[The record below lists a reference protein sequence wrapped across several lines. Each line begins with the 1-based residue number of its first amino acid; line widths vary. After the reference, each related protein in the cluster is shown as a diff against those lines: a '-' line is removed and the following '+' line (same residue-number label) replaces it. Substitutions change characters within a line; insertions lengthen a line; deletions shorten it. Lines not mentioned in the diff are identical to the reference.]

1 LRRHDSIDNSAYV
14 KGKAPHSGGAL
25 VLKAAMIGEATKA
38 EKELVDPL
46 LQFRNWGE
54 LFPHNWSAVSNG
66 ADWRHHLTTKAIYP
80 LSHRV
85 FPPWYPYP

>member
-46 LQFRNWGE
+46 LQFRY
-54 LFPHNWSAVSNG
+54 FRTIG
-66 ADWRHHLTTKAIYP
+66 ARCPMAPIGDTI
-80 LSHRV
+80 
-85 FPPWYPYP
+85 

>member
-1 LRRHDSIDNSAYV
+1 M
-14 KGKAPHSGGAL
+14 GKAPHSGGAL

-54 LFPHNWSAVSNG
+54 SFPHSWSAVSNG
-66 ADWRHHLTTKAIYP
+66 AD
-80 LSHRV
+80 
-85 FPPWYPYP
+85 

>member
-46 LQFRNWGE
+46 LQFRNWGSY
-54 LFPHNWSAVSNG
+54 FRTIG
-66 ADWRHHLTTKAIYP
+66 ARCPMAPIGDTI
-80 LSHRV
+80 
-85 FPPWYPYP
+85 

>member
-1 LRRHDSIDNSAYV
+1 M
-14 KGKAPHSGGAL
+14 GKAPHSGGAL
-25 VLKAAMIGEATKA
+25 ALKAAMIGEATKA

-54 LFPHNWSAVSNG
+54 SFPHNWSAVSNG

-80 LSHRV
+80 LSHRGL
-85 FPPWYPYP
+85 PPRYPYP